1 MHQLQRSLKYV
12 LVSIFALGAFLFVPD
27 AENRHVPAFERIIKR
42 GVLRVASFDGPGAN
56 FGRSQELSGFEYVL
70 AKRFAEKLDLNLEI
84 INYSNQEEIY
94 QAVKNGD
101 ADFAAANLVP
111 HNRHYGTLRISVP
124 YRFNEPKLIYR
135 RELARPKSLSDIENQ
150 LIYVAANSFQEDK
163 FDAYQLKHP
172 ALDWR
177 KVDSIDVNQILKLM
191 AAKNIDYAVVNAN
204 DYALLR
210 SLYPQIKIA
219 FSLDK
224 PQPVRWVFPKQGD
237 DSLYLSAHHFLKA
250 AKKSGVIEEINRDLY
265 QHIASFNYSGAR
277 IFQRHIKQRLPDYKA
292 KFKEAARRHK
302 LDWHLLAAVSYQE
315 SAWNSKAISPTGVRG
330 LMMLTRIT
338 ASEVGVLN
346 RTDPNQSI
354 EGGAIYLKKIINR
367 FPELI
372 GNQEQVWFG
381 LAAYNA
387 GYGHVSDARAITEK
401 QGGNPNN
408 WLDVKERL
416 PLLQQPRWYK
426 ESRFGYSKS
435 AGDAQ
440 KYVKNIRRY
449 YDLLLWSDLDN
460 DTQQV
465 ISSLDTKLDTTSI

>member
-1 MHQLQRSLKYV
+1 MRRLQNSLKY
-12 LVSIFALGAFLFVPD
+12 LLASTFAICAFLFVPD
-27 AENRHVPAFERIIKR
+27 AQKNQIPAFERIVER
-42 GVLRVASFDGPGAN
+42 GVLKVASFDGPGAN

-70 AKRFAEKLDLNLEI
+70 TKRFAEKLDVDLEI
-84 INYSNQEEIY
+84 VNYANQKEIY

-101 ADFAAANLVP
+101 ADFAAANLIP
-111 HNRHYGTLRISVP
+111 HNRHYGTLRVSVP
-124 YRFNEPKLIYR
+124 YRFNQPKLIYH
-135 RELARPKSLSDIENQ
+135 RELTRPNSLNDIESE

-163 FDAYQLKHP
+163 YESYQLKHP
-172 ALDWR
+172 KIKWE
-177 KVDSIDVNQILKLM
+177 KVDSINVNQILKLM
-191 AAKNIDYAVVNAN
+191 SAKNIDYAVVNEN
-204 DYALLR
+204 DYELLK
-210 SLYPQIKIA
+210 SIYPQIKVA

-224 PQPVRWVFPKQGD
+224 PQPVRWVFSKQGD
-237 DSLYLSAHHFLKA
+237 DSLFLSAHHFLKA
-250 AKKSGVIEEINRDLY
+250 AKGSGLIDEINRDLY

-277 IFQRHIKQRLPDYKA
+277 IFQRHIKQRLPNYKA
-292 KFKEAARRHK
+292 KFKEVAKRHK

-315 SAWNSKAISPTGVRG
+315 SAWNSKAVSPTGVRG
-330 LMMLTRIT
+330 LMMLTQIT

-346 RTDPNQSI
+346 RTDPDQSI

-367 FPELI
+367 FPQLI

-387 GYGHVSDARAITEK
+387 GYGHVLDARAITKK
-401 QGGNPNN
+401 QGGNPNS

-449 YDLLLWSDLDN
+449 YDLLLWSDLDT
-460 DTQQV
+460 DAQQV
-465 ISSLDTKLDTTSI
+465 LSSLETKLDATSI